1 MVMPTVDTLGFGIMP
16 VSSYWSIPY
25 KHPLSLS
32 TVGQG
37 GAPELL
43 VKVYSQLDLSR
54 VTINVNKNNRKKK
67 GHSSP

>member
-1 MVMPTVDTLGFGIMP
+1 MPTVDTLGCGIMP

-37 GAPELL
+37 SAPELF
-43 VKVYSQLDLSR
+43 VKVYPQLDLSF
-54 VTINVNKNNRKKK
+54 VTINVNKNNNGNKK

>member
-1 MVMPTVDTLGFGIMP
+1 MPTVDTLGFGIMP

-43 VKVYSQLDLSR
+43 VKVYPQLDLSR